1 MNSMKQRH
9 STGSDEFSSAGGLK
23 VKNRLLSILIWGGI
37 SVLGAAGLAVLALN
51 RGESVNSFWLI
62 IAAVCTYAVAYRFYS
77 RFIARKIFELDDNRK
92 TPAEIHNDGKDYVP
106 TNKWVLF
113 GHHFAAIAGAGPLVG
128 PILAAQM
135 GYLPGTI
142 WIIVGVVLGGAVQ
155 DFIILFGSMRR
166 NGKSLGDM
174 AREEIGPVGGFTA
187 AIAILGIMIILLA
200 VLALVVVQAL
210 AHSPWGMFT
219 IVMTIPIAIFMGIYM
234 RYLRPGRV
242 LEASIIGFALL
253 LLSIYGGQYVSA
265 HPALSSHFTFEGTT
279 IAWMMIIYGFVA
291 SVLPVWLLLAPRD
304 YLSTF
309 LKVGVI
315 FGLAVGILIVLPD
328 LQMPA
333 LTQFIDGTGPVFSG
347 DLFPFV
353 FITIACGAIS
363 GFHALVSS
371 GTTPKMIARE
381 SHATMIG
388 YGGMLTESFVA
399 IMALVAACILT
410 PGVYFAMNSPA
421 SVIGN
426 DVISAARAVT
436 EMGFTVT
443 PQDLSQLAESVGE
456 STILSRTGGAPT
468 LAVGMSVIFSEV
480 IGGQSLM
487 AFWYHFAILFEAVF
501 ILTTIDA
508 GTRVGRFI
516 LQDLMGRVVPK
527 LGDTK
532 FYPANILASALV
544 VAGWGYFLYQGVI
557 DPLGGINTLWPLFGI
572 ANQMLAVVALV
583 VGTTILIKMG
593 KAAYSWVTFIPLGW
607 LTIVTMTAGWQKL
620 FHSDPSIGFIAAANK
635 YSGAIANNQLLGP
648 AQSIEEMKRIVLNN
662 QIDAVLTFLFIAFV
676 LVIIVDAARIWYKV
690 LVRHEPLPAKE
701 APYIPHQ
708 PKTVKG

>member
-1 MNSMKQRH
+1 MTK
-9 STGSDEFSSAGGLK
+9 K
-23 VKNRLLSILIWGGI
+23 LLSILIWGAV
-37 SVLGAAGLAVLALN
+37 SALGAVGFAILALN
-51 RGESVNSFWLI
+51 RGESINAFWLLT
-62 IAAVCTYAVAYRFYS
+62 AAVCTYAVAYRFYS
-77 RFIARKIFELDDNRK
+77 RFMARKVFELNDSRK
-92 TPAEIHNDGKDYVP
+92 TPAEIHNDGKDFVP

-166 NGKSLGDM
+166 NGKSLGDI

-187 AIAILGIMIILLA
+187 AIAILGIMVILLA
-200 VLALVVVQAL
+200 VLGLVVVKAL
-210 AHSPWGMFT
+210 ADSPWGMFT

-234 RYLRPGRV
+234 RYIRPGRIM
-242 LEASIIGFALL
+242 EASIIGFVLL
-253 LLSIYGGQYVSA
+253 LLALYGGQIVST
-265 HPALSSHFTFEGTT
+265 HPTWAAYFTFDGTT
-279 IAWMMIIYGFVA
+279 LAWMMIIYGFVA

-309 LKVGVI
+309 LKIGTI
-315 FGLAVGILIVLPD
+315 LGLAMGIILVLPD
-328 LQMPA
+328 LKMPA
-333 LTQFIDGTGPVFSG
+333 LTKFVDGTGPVFSG

-399 IMALVAACILT
+399 IMALIAASILT

-421 SVIGN
+421 AVIGT
-426 DVISAARAVT
+426 DAVAAAKAIT
-436 EMGFTVT
+436 AMGFTIM
-443 PQDLSQLAESVGE
+443 PQDLTQLANAIGE
-456 STILSRTGGAPT
+456 NTILSRTGGAPT
-468 LAVGMSVIFSEV
+468 LAVGMATIFSKL
-480 IGGQSLM
+480 IGGEALM

-516 LQDLMGRVVPK
+516 LQDLMGRAVPK

-532 FYPANILASALV
+532 FYPANILASGLM
-544 VAGWGYFLYQGVI
+544 VAGWGYFLYQGVV

-593 KAAYSWVTFIPLGW
+593 KWVYSWVTLLPLTW
-607 LTIVTMTAGWQKL
+607 LTIVTMTASWQKL
-620 FHSDPSIGFIAAANK
+620 FHSDPSIGFLKAAEQ
-635 YSGAIANNQLLGP
+635 YSQAIGAGQLLGP
-648 AQSIEEMKRIVLNN
+648 AKSIEEMQRIVFNN
-662 QIDAVLTFLFIAFV
+662 QIDAALTALFAIFV
-676 LVIIVDAARIWYKV
+676 VIIIADAARVWYKI
-690 LVRHEPLPAKE
+690 LVRREQLPLRESPFV
-701 APYIPHQ
+701 PHK
-708 PKTVKG
+708 PNTIKG